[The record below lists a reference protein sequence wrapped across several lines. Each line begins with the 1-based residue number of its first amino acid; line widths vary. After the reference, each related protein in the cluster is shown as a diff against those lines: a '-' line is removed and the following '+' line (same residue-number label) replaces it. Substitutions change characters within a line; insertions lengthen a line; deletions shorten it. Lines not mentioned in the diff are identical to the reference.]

1 MKYFSYLKIPAW
13 KLCSSFDTRNDRWL
27 QNTDQCI
34 LSFFSNLST
43 MAQTRSAAVSFVC
56 KFTSFVVEMRGQ
68 RVSQTCSNKLSPL
81 VLISLCVY
89 VCLCKSVFTLFT
101 SKNVTWFALF
111 HLSSACVYSVFCFGC
126 FLTLSLWVR
135 KRALCSIP
143 ACKLRLVHSFANL
156 FPLWRCS
163 DKTEQRTVTC
173 RARRTAEFLF
183 LWPLHFFFSTN
194 SNKGDFSTL

>member
-1 MKYFSYLKIPAW
+1 
-13 KLCSSFDTRNDRWL
+13 
-27 QNTDQCI
+27 
-34 LSFFSNLST
+34 

-56 KFTSFVVEMRGQ
+56 KFTRFVVEMRGQ

-89 VCLCKSVFTLFT
+89 MFVYVRVCSHYSHLKMFRDSLYFTFVLHAFTVFFVLVAVSLSVSECGSVCCAYRLA
-101 SKNVTWFALF
+101 SYG
-111 HLSSACVYSVFCFGC
+111 LS
-126 FLTLSLWVR
+126 T
-135 KRALCSIP
+135 
-143 ACKLRLVHSFANL
+143 HSANL

>member
-56 KFTSFVVEMRGQ
+56 KFTRFVVEMRGQ

-111 HLSSACVYSVFCFGC
+111 HFCSACVYSVFCFGC
-126 FLTLSLWVR
+126 FLTLSAEACAVYTGLQVT
-135 KRALCSIP
+135 ACPLIP
-143 ACKLRLVHSFANL
+143 QICFRSGAVQTRPS
-156 FPLWRCS
+156 S
-163 DKTEQRTVTC
+163 GQ
-173 RARRTAEFLF
+173 
-183 LWPLHFFFSTN
+183 
-194 SNKGDFSTL
+194 